1 MGGGEEEAMRKELI
15 YQGWLV
21 GWIIGRRVYLNW
33 DAPSF
38 YEDEYLSKGYSIV
51 RV

>member
-1 MGGGEEEAMRKELI
+1 MDGGEKSPMRQELI
-15 YQGWLV
+15 YMGWLV
-21 GWIIGRRVYLNW
+21 GWIIGKRVYLTE

-38 YEDEYLSKGYSIV
+38 YEDEWFGKGYSIV

>member
-1 MGGGEEEAMRKELI
+1 MKQDLI

-21 GWIIGRRVYLNW
+21 GWVIGLRVYLTE

-38 YEDEYLSKGYSIV
+38 YEDEYLAKGYSIV